1 MANHL
6 FIGLGGTGGKVLRE
20 LRKRVYEE
28 FRSNDPGNDI
38 NLDYI
43 YVDSSP
49 TDLED
54 RKGWKVLG
62 KSVHLGTAQKVS
74 INGISTSVL
83 QQIKQFPGLEGF
95 LKPDDVRMMQQEMGG
110 LISAGIGGQRR
121 RLGRTLMAN
130 NIGNIHAESN
140 FEKAVR
146 AAVGRLQSSGK
157 QSQDVTFHICAGL
170 AGGTG
175 SGSIIDAIAQIR
187 TWFPYQPD
195 THAFKIRLFL
205 YTPERTLVSA
215 KHDAGFYQA
224 NGYAA
229 LLELNALSIGKY
241 HPTDVKGEKDIF
253 TGEVR
258 RLLENQD
265 AFEAAYIYT
274 NVNEKGKMLDL
285 GEGLPSAVADFIFQT
300 TIASDM
306 SNKISLFEET
316 SADGGDGQLGRLVG
330 CENDGAEPEKDSS
343 GQNAHS
349 RKFLSFGITRVEF
362 PESEIREYMTYTYA
376 LQAARQL
383 TFNLWQEGIGY
394 GERTLDE
401 VGMGFADEIKDK
413 KNREGLMLSNNYL
426 TLAKPIVEG
435 PATKRWRLF
444 EETWEKRTQADAD
457 DVRTTK
463 TIEKKSWIGE
473 FGRRCDEFFNS
484 QFRQH
489 GVVEFFRIQRQELRG
504 YARTIRRHIEKKL
517 FDEWASGASNTKSIL
532 EIEKYTRLLIAD
544 CNDRTSAFEQQRAR
558 MEEEMGKISEQIQA
572 ILGEW
577 GEIGWPNLNP
587 FISPTQI
594 FNNYVKAKC
603 EYCSTATRAES
614 YAYAKEL
621 LQNIIIE
628 LNNMLEGILAF
639 KDEMNAINEEVM
651 RQAESKCQTNEEQ
664 SDADIKK
671 YDAEKVRMTGSL
683 FIRDR
688 EKMFSNAAAIRSRM
702 VENLGEDGERT
713 FANLYDKTDYETAI
727 NIMLDICQENAIRAM
742 QDAAKADPLN
752 KMVGVNIMEKLK
764 QELNTD
770 PKLEAFVKD
779 VIDTSSTYVQ
789 LDGYETGKGLEGN
802 TGAMMSMIQLSI
814 PQTDEKTN
822 DFKERLI
829 EEFKKQKSGFNP
841 KDDVMVNYK
850 NNQLVVISANS
861 GFPLRFLSNVKV
873 CKEKYDALV
882 TPQNPKS
889 ALNRMVLHTESFKDP
904 LPALYEKTKDEIKQE
919 IVKPL
924 MLAYALGI
932 VKEQQNSTG
941 AKFDALLIP
950 DDTFGDQWKEL
961 GKGFEGSWDA
971 LGDDFSSAEL
981 LKKQVK
987 TEMAKQARTNDQKA
1001 ELRKA
1006 LGQVVQQRILPSPL
1020 CENDQFNPNYAKF
1033 RNWAMEIV
1041 KSELQDL

>member
-49 TDLED
+49 ADLDD

-62 KSVHLGTAQKVS
+62 KSVHLGTAQKVC

-83 QQIKQFPGLEGF
+83 QQIKQFPGLEVF
-95 LKPDDVRMMQQEMGG
+95 LRPDDIQMMQQEMGG

-130 NIGNIHAESN
+130 NIANIHTSN
-140 FEKAVR
+140 FETVVR
-146 AAVGRLQSSGK
+146 SAVGRLQQSGK

-187 TWFPYQPD
+187 TWFPYQQD

-205 YTPERTLVSA
+205 YTPEGTLVSS

-229 LLELNALSIGKY
+229 LSELNALSIGKY
-241 HPTDVKGEKDIF
+241 HPTDVKGEMDIF
-253 TGEVR
+253 SGKVR

-265 AFEAAYIYT
+265 AFEAAYVYT
-274 NVNEKGKMLDL
+274 NVNEKGKVLDL

-300 TIASDM
+300 TIASDL
-306 SNKISLFEET
+306 SNKIGLFEET
-316 SADGGDGQLGRLVG
+316 AADGGDGQLGRLVG
-330 CENDGAEPEKDSS
+330 CENDGADPEKDAS
-343 GQNAHS
+343 GQKAHS

-383 TFNLWQEGIGY
+383 TFNMWQDGIGY

-401 VGMGFADEIKDK
+401 VGIGFADEIKDK

-457 DVRTTK
+457 DVQTT
-463 TIEKKSWIGE
+463 IDKKSWLGE
-473 FGRRCDEFFNS
+473 FGKRCDEFFNS

-489 GVVEFFRIQRQELRG
+489 GVVEFFKIQRQEMKG

-517 FDEWASGASNTKSIL
+517 FDEWASGASDTKSIL

-544 CNDRTSAFEQQRAR
+544 CNDRIGAFEQQRAR
-558 MEEEMGKISEQIQA
+558 MEEELTNISEQIQA
-572 ILGEW
+572 INVEW
-577 GEIGWPNLNP
+577 NEIGWLRDAITNASSRV
-587 FISPTQI
+587 FSKYKT
-594 FNNYVKAKC
+594 AKC
-603 EYCSTATRAES
+603 DYCSTATRAEA

-621 LQNIIIE
+621 LQNIIME

-651 RQAESKCQTNEEQ
+651 HQAESKCQTNEEQ

-671 YDAEKVRMTGSL
+671 YDAEKVRQTSRQFVG
-683 FIRDR
+683 DH
-688 EKMFSNAAAIRSRM
+688 EKMASNAASIRSRM
-702 VENLGEDGERT
+702 VENLGEDGEHT

-789 LDGYETGKGLEGN
+789 FDGYETGKGPKGN

-822 DFKERLI
+822 DFKDRLI
-829 EEFKKQKSGFNP
+829 KEFKNQKSDFDEKN
-841 KDDVMVNYK
+841 DVMVNYR

-889 ALNRMVLHTESFKDP
+889 ALNRMVLHTESFSEP
-904 LPALYEKTKDEIKQE
+904 LPALYEKTKEEIKQE

-932 VKEQQNSTG
+932 VKEQQNSAG

-961 GKGFEGSWDA
+961 GKGFNGSWDA

-987 TEMAKQARTNDQKA
+987 TEMSKQARTNDQKA

-1006 LGQVVQQRILPSPL
+1006 LGQVVQQKILPSPL
-1020 CENDQFNPNYAKF
+1020 CENDQFNSNYIRF
-1033 RNWAMEIV
+1033 RNLAMEIV
-1041 KSELQDL
+1041 NSELQDL